1 MEMEST
7 PNVGSP
13 AARGS
18 QRWFGLGA
26 ISLASIGI
34 GLVLFV
40 LVIALPTLAVKLNA
54 TTSDLQWIVG
64 AFQLTLAALMLPA
77 GFLGDRYGRKRFL
90 LGGTVLF
97 GAASVAATQAT
108 SAAQLIWLMAAMGAA
123 SAVIIPL
130 SLSIV
135 PALFPE
141 EGDRRTAVGI
151 WAGVNFLTL
160 PLGPL
165 VGGWLLN
172 NFDWTS
178 IFWMNVPFAALAVV
192 GVALFIPESRDP
204 SARRLDLLGTV
215 FAVGGVMSLVYG
227 IIRGPIDGW
236 SDGKV
241 LAGLVGGAVLLAALL
256 VWERRASSPLI
267 DLTLFTKPGFA
278 WGTLA
283 LCVAFGGMVGGLF
296 VLTPYLQVVQGVD
309 VMGTG
314 VRLMPLVVTLV
325 LVAAAS
331 NKLIGRLGAKALMV
345 GGLVVTGG
353 GMLLL
358 SQASATSGYGLV
370 GAALAVIGAGLGAV
384 LAPSFDA
391 ILASLPEDQRGVGSA
406 LANALGKLSQAI
418 GVVILGS
425 ILTSVYRSDL
435 PALPKGLPQAA
446 VIAIQGSVAAA
457 VKVAGRIPGEPGR
470 LLAAAARSAY
480 VSGMSEVLVI
490 SGATAL
496 VTAVL
501 LLVFLPSHLVVGT
514 TKSAAAQVPETKAV
528 GA

>member
-1 MEMEST
+1 MEMAVHDAPPTAS
-7 PNVGSP
+7 GLK
-13 AARGS
+13 
-18 QRWFGLGA
+18 RWLGLSA
-26 ISLASIGI
+26 IILASVGI

-40 LVIALPTLAVKLNA
+40 LVVALPTLAVKLGA
-54 TTSDLQWIVG
+54 TTGDLQWIVG

-90 LGGTVLF
+90 LGGAALF
-97 GAASVAATQAT
+97 GLASIAATRVT
-108 SAAQLIWLMAAMGAA
+108 SVTELIWLMALMGAA

-135 PALFPE
+135 PALFAD
-141 EGDRRTAVGI
+141 EGERRTAVGV
-151 WAGVNFLTL
+151 WAGANFLSL

-172 NFDWTS
+172 HFDWTS
-178 IFWMNVPFAALAVV
+178 IFWVNVPFAAL
-192 GVALFIPESRDP
+192 GVLGIALFIPESRDP
-204 SARRLDLLGTV
+204 SARRLDVPG
-215 FAVGGVMSLVYG
+215 AVLAVAGVMSLVYG

-236 SDGKV
+236 GDARV
-241 LAGLVGGAVLLAALL
+241 LVGTVAGVVLLVGLL

-267 DLTLFTKPGFA
+267 DLGLFAKPGFA

-314 VRLMPLVVTLV
+314 VRLMPLVAALV

-331 NKLIGRLGAKALMV
+331 NKLTGRLGPKVQMI
-345 GGLVVTGG
+345 GGLAVTGG

-358 SQASATSGYGLV
+358 SRVTVTSGYGLI
-370 GAALAVIGAGLGAV
+370 GASLAVIGAGLGAV

-391 ILASLPEDQRGVGSA
+391 ILAALPEDERGVGSA

-425 ILTSVYRSDL
+425 ILNSVYRGDL
-435 PALPKGLPQAA
+435 PALPRGLPQAA
-446 VIAIQGSVAAA
+446 ATAVQGSVAAA
-457 VKVAGRIPGEPGR
+457 VQLAARIPGEPGR

-490 SGATAL
+490 SGVTAL
-496 VTAVL
+496 ATAVL
-501 LLVFLPSHLVVGT
+501 LLVFLPSRLTAGPGEP
-514 TKSAAAQVPETKAV
+514 AGLEAPGAKAV
-528 GA
+528 S